1 MIRSLSVPF
10 NIKVACLP
18 VEYYKDAG
26 KLARCSLAD
35 FHDIVF
41 DLIVICTLVKETPR
55 TLKPVIR
62 SLHFSSELLKS
73 LCPRPETVGLSRSE
87 SIVRV
92 ELLSFFIEPFLSV
105 RE

>member
-10 NIKVACLP
+10 NIKVARLP

-62 SLHFSSELLKS
+62 SLHFSSES